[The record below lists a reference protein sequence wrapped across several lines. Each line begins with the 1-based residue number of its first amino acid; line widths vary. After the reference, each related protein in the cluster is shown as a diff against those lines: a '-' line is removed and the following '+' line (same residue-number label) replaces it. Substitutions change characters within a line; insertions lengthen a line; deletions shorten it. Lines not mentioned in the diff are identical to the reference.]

1 MTNPTLKRRTL
12 MALFPAGFLG
22 LLGCGSGGASH
33 SYMLPS
39 DQPFQDMVLRA
50 MPGYRLTSAI
60 TGRPV
65 VRSPGF
71 ALLLVDIRDSEQTVI
86 SKFMSHLE
94 DTGLPAVDLYFDQ
107 IGGHDGARR
116 VRFPGCGVGSCA
128 ATAQNLPI
136 ERISEDEH
144 DRYNAGRTPLGYVKH
159 KIAAATISG
168 VAYQA
173 KVDVGYDYK
182 GRVIHYFVDTSRVA
196 INDIERAWAKRNA
209 RNNLSHPIEVFK
221 YSNNLALGVS
231 AFFDKGP
238 SMGRD
243 SLKGL

>member
-1 MTNPTLKRRTL
+1 

-33 SYMLPS
+33 SYKLPS

-71 ALLLVDIRDSEQTVI
+71 ALLAVSMRDSEQTVI
-86 SKFMSHLE
+86 SKFMLHLE

-107 IGGHDGARR
+107 FGGHDGARR
-116 VRFPGCGVGSCA
+116 VRFPGCEAGSCV

-159 KIAAATISG
+159 KIASATISG

-173 KVDVGYDYK
+173 EVTVGYDYK
-182 GRVIHYFVDTSRVA
+182 GRVIHYKVRTNRVA
-196 INDIERAWAKRNA
+196 INELERAWAVRDA
-209 RNNLSHPIEVFK
+209 RSDLSHPIEVFK
-221 YSNNLALGVS
+221 YSNNLALGVN
-231 AFFDKGP
+231 AYFDNGP
-238 SMGRD
+238 RVGVD
-243 SLKGL
+243 SVKGL